1 MSEILNNSL
10 DLLGFE
16 LLINERMCKYDLILS
31 LGNMFVSLIQA
42 NYFYRWL
49 LLHFMTIPNLGCL
62 QFCYYEQRSSQHFCA
77 GL

>member
-16 LLINERMCKYDLILS
+16 LLKNERMCKYDLILS

-42 NYFYRWL
+42 NLFLQMTAVALYDNNKFGLLTVL
-49 LLHFMTIPNLGCL
+49 LL
-62 QFCYYEQRSSQHFCA
+62 
-77 GL
+77 

>member
-16 LLINERMCKYDLILS
+16 LLINETMCKYDVILS

-42 NYFYRWL
+42 NLFLQMPAVVLHDDTKFGLFTVL
-49 LLHFMTIPNLGCL
+49 LL
-62 QFCYYEQRSSQHFCA
+62 
-77 GL
+77 